1 MPHSMTGF
9 STAEETVPPFRL
21 VWEIRSVNHRFLE
34 LSFRIPDELRALEP
48 ECRSLIGEAVS
59 RGKVD
64 CTLKIVAADAGAE
77 RGALVVEALQAVKA
91 LENEVRAV
99 LSAAQPLTVGEILR
113 WPGVVKGPEQRVAAL
128 GSVAVL
134 RCLRAALEAFG
145 RARRREGE
153 RIAELLEKRAVAITT
168 LVDSVRP
175 LLAGAQGRYRDKLR
189 ERLARLD
196 VQAEPER
203 LEQELALI
211 AQRVD
216 VSEEVDRLDGHV
228 AEIRAT
234 LARAEPVGR
243 RLDFLIQEL
252 NREANTFA
260 SKVQDETLTR
270 TAVELKVL
278 IEQMREQVQNLE

>member
-9 STAEETVPPFRL
+9 STAEETIPPFRV

-34 LSFRIPDELRALEP
+34 LSFRMPDELRSVEP
-48 ECRSLIGEAVS
+48 ECRGLIGASVS

-64 CTLKIVAADAGAE
+64 CTLKIVAADANAE
-77 RGALVVEALQAVKA
+77 RGALVTEALAALKA
-91 LENEVRAV
+91 LEAEVHLTFPGAEQ
-99 LSAAQPLTVGEILR
+99 LSVAEILR
-113 WPGVVKGPEQRVAAL
+113 WPGVIRGPEQHVAGLGAAAL
-128 GSVAVL
+128 L
-134 RCLRAALEAFG
+134 RCLGAAVAAFG

-153 RIAELLEKRAVAITT
+153 RIAELLEKRAAGITA
-168 LVDSVRP
+168 LLESARP
-175 LLAGAQGRYRDKLR
+175 LLDGAQTRYRDKLR
-189 ERLARLD
+189 ERLERLD

-216 VSEEVDRLDGHV
+216 VAEEVDRLEGHV

-234 LARAEPVGR
+234 LARAEPIGR

>member
-9 STAEETVPPFRL
+9 STAEETIPPFRV

-34 LSFRIPDELRALEP
+34 LSFRMPDELRSIEP
-48 ECRSLIGEAVS
+48 ECRGLIGASVS

-64 CTLKIVAADAGAE
+64 CTLKIVAADANAE
-77 RGALVVEALQAVKA
+77 RGALVTDALAALKA
-91 LENEVRAV
+91 LEAEVHLTFPGAEQ
-99 LSAAQPLTVGEILR
+99 LSVGEILR
-113 WPGVVKGPEQRVAAL
+113 WPGVIRGPEQDVAGLGAAAL
-128 GSVAVL
+128 L
-134 RCLRAALEAFG
+134 RCLGAAVAAFG
-145 RARRREGE
+145 RARGREGE
-153 RIAELLEKRAVAITT
+153 RIAELLEKRAAGITA
-168 LVDSVRP
+168 LLGAARP
-175 LLAGAQGRYRDKLR
+175 LLDGAQNRYRDKLR
-189 ERLARLD
+189 ERLERLD

-216 VSEEVDRLDGHV
+216 VAEEVDRLEGHV

-234 LARAEPVGR
+234 LARAEPIGR